1 MTKEL
6 FMNKLKELLSDVS
19 PAEREE
25 ALSYYEDYISDA
37 GEENEEEVIASLGS
51 PEKVAQTIKAS
62 LEDDENTGEYGE
74 TGYSTGNVSKDEV
87 VIVENRGKAKRGMT
101 ASMIILL
108 VILGVFALP
117 VLGPVAAGVFGA
129 LLAIVCAVFALLFA
143 FFLVGVAL
151 TIAGIALIVAGII
164 GMFTSALAGGLV
176 IGVGLILF
184 GIGLAI
190 TWLGLLIVI
199 KGMPPLI
206 RGFVNLCRKPFA
218 KKGV

>member
-19 PAEREE
+19 LAEREE

-51 PEKVAQTIKAS
+51 PEKIAETIKAS
-62 LEDDENTGEYGE
+62 LRDDEDNSEYGE
-74 TGYSTGNVSKDEV
+74 SGYSTGNVQKDEV
-87 VIVENRGKAKRGMT
+87 VIVENRGKAKKGMT

-117 VLGPVAAGVFGA
+117 VLGPVAAAVFGVIFA
-129 LLAIVCAVFALLFA
+129 VICAVFAIFFA
-143 FFLVGVAL
+143 AFLVGVAL
-151 TIAGIALIVAGII
+151 AIAGIALIVAGII
-164 GMFTSALAGGLV
+164 GMFTSALAGGLA

-190 TWLGLLIVI
+190 TWLGLWIII
-199 KGMPPLI
+199 KGMPPLV